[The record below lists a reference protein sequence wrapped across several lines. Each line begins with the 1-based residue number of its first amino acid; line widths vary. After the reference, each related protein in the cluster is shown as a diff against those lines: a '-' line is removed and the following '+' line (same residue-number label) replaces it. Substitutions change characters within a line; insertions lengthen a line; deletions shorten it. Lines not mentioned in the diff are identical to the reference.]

1 MSRDKACYNIG
12 TMPDIG
18 SWVQSVLNSYA
29 GEFSSP
35 LFPFHVLSAL
45 IIFSIIVS
53 VIWYIARVTERRN
66 VSNML
71 SRLQNMTLKLKD
83 AEHIG
88 HFGSFVWDQD
98 PKKDFWSEEMFNL
111 FDMVPGQHPPTLDKV
126 MGMVLQEDRERA
138 SAALLRM
145 QEVPGPFS
153 LSFRILGGGNVIRYL
168 RLEGKTTFGRDK
180 KMQTIEGVAKDISHE
195 VEIDRAKT
203 EFVSLASHQL
213 KTPLTAISWL
223 TEALLSGDKGALNE
237 EQRKYVE
244 NIHATDR
251 SMMGM
256 VNDLLNVSRIELGT
270 LQLRP
275 EEIDIVAFA
284 QSSIDEQK
292 QAADAKYIALKYE
305 YEPNLPHMSVDRNL
319 IRMVFQNLLSN
330 AIKYTPAGGN
340 VSVTIARG
348 SGVQNTVFVT
358 VSDTGIGIPKDEQDK
373 VFEKLHRAK
382 NAQASV
388 PDGTGLGL
396 YVVKTVVERVKGTI
410 TFESVEGKGTT
421 FHVTLPVAWQESMAK

>member
-1 MSRDKACYNIG
+1 
-12 TMPDIG
+12 MPDFGALVG
-18 SWVQSVLNSYA
+18 SFFERYS
-29 GEFSSP
+29 GEFTSP
-35 LFPFHVLSAL
+35 LFPFHVAFVLVGLGIFGA
-45 IIFSIIVS
+45 IIWTV
-53 VIWYIARVTERRN
+53 ARFTERRN
-66 VSNML
+66 IGNMFG
-71 SRLQNMTLKLKD
+71 RLQNMTLKLKD
-83 AEHIG
+83 AEHLG
-88 HFGSFVWDQD
+88 HFGSFSWNSDASRN
-98 PKKDFWSEEMFNL
+98 FWSEEMFNL
-111 FDMVPGQHPPTLDKV
+111 FDMVPGQQPPTFEKV
-126 MGMVLQEDRERA
+126 LSMVMQDDREKA
-138 SAALLRM
+138 SAAILRM
-145 QEVPGPFS
+145 QEIPGPFS
-153 LSFRILGGGNVIRYL
+153 TSFRVLAGGNTVRYL
-168 RLEGKTTFGRDK
+168 RFDGKTILGRDK
-180 KMQTIEGVAKDISHE
+180 KMQSIEGVAHDITKE

-244 NIHATDR
+244 NIHTTDR
-251 SMMGM
+251 SMMEM

-275 EEIDIVAFA
+275 EDIDVVAFA
-284 QSSIDEQK
+284 QSVIDEQK
-292 QAADAKYIALKYE
+292 QTADGKYVTVKYE
-305 YEPNLPHMSVDRNL
+305 FEPNLPHMRVDRNL

-340 VSVTIARG
+340 VGVSIVRG
-348 SGVQNTVFVT
+348 SGMKDTVFVT

-396 YVVKTVVERVKGTI
+396 YVVKTIVERVKGTI
-410 TFESVEGKGTT
+410 TFDSIEGKGTT
-421 FHVTLPVAWQESMAK
+421 FHITLPVLWQDSAPQQ